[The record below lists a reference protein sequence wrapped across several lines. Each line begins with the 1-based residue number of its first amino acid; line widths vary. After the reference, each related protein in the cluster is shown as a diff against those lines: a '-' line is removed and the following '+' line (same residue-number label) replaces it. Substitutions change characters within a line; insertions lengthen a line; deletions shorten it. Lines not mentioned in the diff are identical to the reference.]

1 MKDKMKQQEKTLCEE
16 ISGLQL
22 LLKKTIEEKDKKFI
36 DTVDEMNTE
45 HRIEVDTL
53 RNNMM

>member
-1 MKDKMKQQEKTLCEE
+1 MKQQEKTLCEE